1 MFFCD
6 IILNMK
12 LNLAQYRGKKI
23 CVALSGG
30 RDSMALLHCLMLGAG
45 QYKISVCAVN
55 CDHKL
60 RACSAE
66 DSAFVKDFCNQAGVP
81 IVCFEENCAALSKN
95 RGVSVETAARDWRR
109 ECYLKAASM
118 FGADAVATAHHMN
131 DNAET
136 VLFNLARGAA
146 LSGLTGICDGEITAQ
161 NKFEDGGSVK
171 VIRPL
176 IGCTREEID
185 EYVRVNGVPFV
196 EDETNADDC
205 YTRNYIRLNVLPRL
219 EEAVPSATKSIFR
232 FSRLAAEDE
241 KYFAEEISRK
251 KLIEPALCGVYVN
264 FCEQKPLFMRA
275 AVSALKYLNP
285 LVKDYT
291 AEQIERLYNLQFCG
305 NGKKFYFL
313 DFVAFKEDGKIS
325 VCLANCLN
333 LLSDGQSDFNEYVLS
348 QKNGFGG
355 QYAAVCDVSALSAT
369 LEKAV
374 KETVLSAEDIKI
386 LKFDCDK
393 IPAGATIRFMRKGD
407 RFQKFGGGCKN
418 LGDYFTDKK
427 IPLRLRGLVPL
438 IALGSEIY
446 AVCGVEISDKIKITD
461 KTQRVGCILC
471 ADYARFK

>member
-30 RDSMALLHCLMLGAG
+30 RDSMALLHCLMRGAG

-60 RACSAE
+60 RACSAK

-109 ECYLKAASM
+109 DCYLKAASM

-176 IGCTREEID
+176 ICCTRGEID

-219 EEAVPSATKSIFR
+219 EEAVPSATRSIFR

-264 FCEQKPLFMRA
+264 FCGQKPLFMRA

-333 LLSDGQSDFNEYVLS
+333 LISDGQSDFNEYVLS

-374 KETVLSAEDIKI
+374 KETVFYAEDIKI

-471 ADYARFK
+471 ADYARFR